1 MKNYTFDE
9 MPNLLAKIE
18 KRLDKI
24 EEILSENSSATNS
37 EVDYIDAQK
46 ACEILKFTKPTL
58 YSKVCKRELPFYK
71 QGNRLYF
78 SKAELLDWIKDGKRK
93 SANEINMRA
102 QVIADDMMK
111 GKLRGR

>member
-24 EEILSENSSATNS
+24 ENILSENSSTTNS
-37 EVDYIDAQK
+37 ELDYIDAQK
-46 ACEILKFTKPTL
+46 ACEILKFTKATL

-78 SKAELLDWIKDGKRK
+78 SRAELLDWIKEGKRK
-93 SANEINMRA
+93 SVSEINSVA
-102 QVIADDMMK
+102 QGIVDEMLK
-111 GKLRGR
+111 GKRKTN